1 MKLHRVSRLAVLTLA
16 LVALPSFVGC
26 GDDDQPTNGDTNPL
40 IGSWNALSFA
50 IAEFDLIDGGY
61 TLTFTYNSN
70 GTYSIAVTGDE
81 DRFFC
86 ETGTSCTMN
95 GTYSSTSS
103 TIVFDAGT
111 SDELT
116 ASYSISGDAMSL
128 TATDDGATLTATFER
143 V

>member
-1 MKLHRVSRLAVLTLA
+1 MRLHRVSRLAVLTLA

-26 GDDDQPTNGDTNPL
+26 GDDDEPTNGDTNPL

-61 TLTFTYNSN
+61 TLIFTYGAS
-70 GTYSIAVTGDE
+70 GTYSITVTGDE

-86 ETGTSCTMN
+86 ETSSSCTMT

-103 TIVFDAGT
+103 TIVFDAGS
-111 SDELT
+111 SDELV
-116 ASYSISGDAMSL
+116 ASYSITGDSMSL
-128 TATDDGATLTATFER
+128 TATDEGATLTATFER